1 MFTFVRNSWTHR
13 ILIWRLSRREIET
26 RFRGSL
32 LGLFWAV
39 VLPLVMLGVFSL
51 VFGSV
56 FGTRWLPPGGHAGT
70 GEYSYPMILFSGL
83 IVFGMMSEPINR
95 APSLVLEN
103 VSYVKKVVFPI
114 DILPMVALLNAAI
127 TATISFV
134 VFLVVL
140 IFNYGPPPITIVALP
155 IVLLPL
161 ALMTLGITYFFAS
174 LGVFLRDLV
183 HVTGPLTSAM
193 MFLSPLLYPL
203 ERLPEEFRP
212 WLYLNP
218 LTIGMNQ
225 TREVIFWGH
234 LPHLSEWIAYFLA
247 SLVVVTAGG
256 CWFTRT
262 QKAFADVI

>member
-1 MFTFVRNSWTHR
+1 M
-13 ILIWRLSRREIET
+13 EA

-32 LGLFWAV
+32 LGLFWAI

-51 VFGSV
+51 VFGSI
-56 FGTRWLPPGGHAGT
+56 FETRWSRPGGHAGM

-83 IVFGMMSEPINR
+83 IIFGMMSEPISR

-114 DILPMVALLNAAI
+114 EILPLVALINAAI
-127 TATISFV
+127 TAAISFA
-134 VFLVVL
+134 VFLAVL
-140 IFNYGPPPITIVALP
+140 VFNYGPPPITILALP

-183 HVTGPLTSAM
+183 QVTGPLMSAM

-203 ERLPEEFRP
+203 EKLPEQFRP

-218 LTIGMNQ
+218 LTIGLNQ
-225 TREVIFWGH
+225 AREVIFWGH
-234 LPHLSEWIAYFLA
+234 LPSLSEWIAYFLA
-247 SLVVVTAGG
+247 SLFVVTVGG
-256 CWFTRT
+256 SWFTRT
-262 QKAFADVI
+262 KKAFADVV